1 MDERCN
7 QTESALQKIAR
18 RQTSTLK
25 IDLGINVLM

>member
-1 MDERCN
+1 MDECCN